1 MFRMQGNEKF
11 VSIIITT
18 WNRLAALTN
27 CLESIKKQSYC
38 NYEIIVVDNNS
49 TDNTTEFIKSTYAEI
64 RLITLD
70 TNYGP
75 AYARNIAT
83 EQANGELLF
92 YVDSDNILD
101 PDCIKELAGA
111 LNSDKSIGFVGPKM
125 YYWEDKKRF
134 WYTGVQLNMLTSHLQ
149 YNHTAKTDEGQC
161 DEIIEVSHIP
171 NCWMTRKEV
180 VDKIGLI
187 DTIYFIFYEEADWA
201 IRAKHAGYR
210 ILYIPK
216 AVTYHDTKLP
226 ENDALRGKFG
236 TDQPYRLYYLARNRL
251 IFMRRHGKN
260 FPIFFFAFYPLG
272 TLYYLYNL
280 IKYKRPE
287 LFFSY
292 LKGTK
297 DGLKMLFTG
306 KAKKIQTQPHKNIF
320 NP

>member
-1 MFRMQGNEKF
+1 MQKNKKLIS
-11 VSIIITT
+11 VIITT
-18 WNRLAALTN
+18 WNRKDSLKN
-27 CLESIKKQSYC
+27 CLESIEKQSYY

-49 TDNTTEFIKSTYAEI
+49 TDNTSEFVKSKYKEV

-83 EQANGELLF
+83 EQAHGDLLF

-101 PDCIKELAGA
+101 QDCMKELSNA
-111 LNSDKSIGFVGPKM
+111 LNSDDTIGFVGPKM
-125 YYWEDKKRF
+125 YYWEDKKRL
-134 WYTGVQLNMLTSHLQ
+134 WYAGVKLNMLTSQPQ
-149 YNHTAKTDEGQC
+149 YYGTDELDEGQC
-161 DEIIEVSHIP
+161 DEIREVSHIP
-171 NCWMTRKEV
+171 NCWMTKKEV
-180 VDKIGLI
+180 VNKTNLI

-201 IRAKHAGYR
+201 IRAEQAGYK

-226 ENDALRGKFG
+226 ENDTLRGKFG
-236 TDQPYRLYYLARNRL
+236 ADEPYRLYYIARNRL
-251 IFMRRHGKN
+251 IFMKRYGKN
-260 FPIFFFAFYPLG
+260 FPIFLIFFYPLG

-287 LFFSY
+287 LFSSY

-297 DGLKMLFTG
+297 DGFKMLLTG
-306 KAKKIQTQPHKNIF
+306 KSKAIQTQPHKNIF